1 MQFLNTHKS
10 KIFSFHQNDNI
21 QFSSNDNIQLSPNNN
36 IQFSK
41 IDFNVLV
48 VLLLLSVQNCQ
59 FKTNICLWLEG
70 FYNFNFMINF
80 FSSFSNLFPSLTCYD
95 SLDMILYLSVL
106 VCQINLCLFLLSSKD
121 FSFSFYSLFCTF
133 VNFQVTI
140 YDLLMNNYKRQVCFA
155 VFFSLSFAVF
165 KLFFVNDLFV

>member
-1 MQFLNTHKS
+1 
-10 KIFSFHQNDNI
+10 
-21 QFSSNDNIQLSPNNN
+21 
-36 IQFSK
+36 
-41 IDFNVLV
+41 
-48 VLLLLSVQNCQ
+48 
-59 FKTNICLWLEG
+59 
-70 FYNFNFMINF
+70 MINF

-155 VFFSLSFAVF
+155 VFCSVFQFVVCSFQTIFRQRFVRLDQTINF
-165 KLFFVNDLFV
+165 QITKKTIFF